1 MPDGKRSI
9 CSHCEPEEVSLYLN
23 AEFELESLKSEFSRL
38 GLNVSDAKET
48 CKNPLFAQIQV
59 NLIILIGF

>member
-38 GLNVSDAKET
+38 WTQCQRCQGNMQEPVICS
-48 CKNPLFAQIQV
+48 NS
-59 NLIILIGF
+59 G